1 MICATRSAGPRTG
14 RVILASMAA
23 LSQAIEELYLVF
35 GSYRVGKRVQG
46 CPCCTT
52 LEQEQQLVA
61 RPLRTL
67 TGDDLGSYAM
77 SALYTWG
84 SERDFKHFLPR
95 ILQLLVEGTLWV
107 DVQSVYAKLPYARW
121 EQWPAPEQSAI
132 QRFTLAWF
140 ADLLGRRSQVQPED
154 LLECAGMVGCDLA
167 DYIALW
173 EAEKSPVATTYLAEL
188 VSHRSEHLASGT
200 LPWIWWQNDALRTV
214 PRWLLSGRA
223 KALLATAFACAVD
236 HPDAGNWA
244 LAHDILEALSLPA
257 RP

>member
-52 LEQEQQLVA
+52 LEEEQQLVA
-61 RPLRTL
+61 RPLRSL